1 MATLTIKG
9 IPDTL
14 YRKLKARAAR
24 ERRSINS
31 EVIVCLERELLADRP
46 TAADTLS
53 RIDRLRESLDVPPLT
68 DKLLRE
74 ARSTGRP

>member
-9 IPDTL
+9 IPDAL

-74 ARSTGRP
+74 ARNVGRP